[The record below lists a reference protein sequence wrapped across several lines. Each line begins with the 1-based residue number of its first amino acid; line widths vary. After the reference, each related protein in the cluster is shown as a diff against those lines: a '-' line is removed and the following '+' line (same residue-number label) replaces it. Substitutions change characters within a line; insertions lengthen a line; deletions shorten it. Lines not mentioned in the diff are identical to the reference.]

1 MKNNFF
7 YYLLFCF
14 VICLGCSKDNN
25 NETPA
30 LPSQYPM
37 KTLIENGVL
46 DLNSTINSPNTF
58 ELGYQFKTFKNG
70 KIKSVSIR
78 VPSNDTYRVSLWNFD
93 TEELLLTQE
102 VQSSNGLISTKEINP
117 ITINSSVNYFISV
130 NTNDYYAFNKGGAV
144 IFPTD
149 IGDVLVKAYGSYLGT
164 NQAIPTTFSTTF
176 YLGMVDF
183 EFVPNN

>member
-1 MKNNFF
+1 M
-7 YYLLFCF
+7 
-14 VICLGCSKDNN
+14 I
-25 NETPA
+25 PI
-30 LPSQYPM
+30 PM
-37 KTLIENGVL
+37 TSG
-46 DLNSTINSPNTF
+46 
-58 ELGYQFKTFKNG
+58 
-70 KIKSVSIR
+70 
-78 VPSNDTYRVSLWNFD
+78 PSNDTYRVSLWNFD